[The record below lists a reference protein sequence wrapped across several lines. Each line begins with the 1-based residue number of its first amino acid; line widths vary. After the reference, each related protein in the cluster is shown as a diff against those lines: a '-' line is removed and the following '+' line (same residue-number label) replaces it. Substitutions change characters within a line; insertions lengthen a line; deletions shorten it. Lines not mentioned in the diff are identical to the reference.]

1 MKHIKLYEDYSP
13 EEIKGL
19 MADLADVGLQK
30 KWRVVGRISTVTPED
45 KYYGN
50 WDEQVHEVFIT
61 DVVADTE
68 ETAYEEA
75 FDNLKAGKFTQ
86 NLGGGGNYG
95 IFKVV
100 PEVKQIL
107 SKENVIK
114 SANGKAN
121 SQPMKTKDIG
131 GNPIEYGKL
140 RWILTVDLL
149 GPTEEA
155 TLENIEEY
163 GQLSPEVEDHVTGN
177 TGWNIYAEEL

>member
-1 MKHIKLYEDYSP
+1 MKHIKLYEDYSD

-19 MADLADVGLQK
+19 MGDLADVGLQE

-68 ETAYEEA
+68 EAAYEEA
-75 FDNLKAGKFTQ
+75 FNNLKAGKFTQ

-107 SKENVIK
+107 SKENIIK
-114 SANGKAN
+114 SANGKAD
-121 SQPMKTKDIG
+121 SQPMKTQDIIG
-131 GNPIEYGKL
+131 KPINYGKL
-140 RWILTVDLL
+140 RWLLTVDLL
-149 GPTEEA
+149 APTEEA
-155 TLENIEEY
+155 TLDNIKKY
-163 GQLSPEVEDHVTGN
+163 DQLSPEIEDHVTGN
-177 TGWNIYAEEL
+177 TGWNLYADKI